1 MSNGAMLSHE
11 QFERVQRLALELAG
25 IELLERHRDV
35 IDRRSRRVGLDTSG
49 EFNRLLDAVER
60 GDSCAI
66 RRLTGLLTTNFT
78 SFFRHPHHLDLAA
91 EHALW
96 IVQRRGAARL
106 WSAASATGEEPYSL
120 AMALT
125 EVFQRDDP
133 AVTILATDIDEDAL
147 AVARCGEYGE
157 PALSALPAGRQSRY
171 FTRVADTGRWRI
183 AQAVRDLVEFRALNL
198 TDVSWQ
204 LAGPFDVVFCRNVL
218 LYLEAGHRY
227 AVLERIASL
236 LAPDGLLM
244 LDPTEHLGAA
254 GHLFVTRSNGVY
266 AKQPPAHAARR
277 ALG

>member
-1 MSNGAMLSHE
+1 MSNGAMLNHE

-35 IDRRSRRVGLDTSG
+35 IDRRSRRVGMDASG
-49 EFNRLLDAVER
+49 EFTRLLDAVER

-96 IVQRRGAARL
+96 IVHRCGAARL
-106 WSAASATGEEPYSL
+106 WSAAAATGEEPYSL
-120 AMALT
+120 AMSLT
-125 EVFQRDDP
+125 EVFGRDDP

-157 PALSALPAGRQSRY
+157 PALSALPAGRQACY

-198 TDVSWQ
+198 TDVSWPFS
-204 LAGPFDVVFCRNVL
+204 GPFDVVFCRNVL

-227 AVLERIASL
+227 SVLERIASL

-244 LDPTEHLGAA
+244 LDPTEHLGTA

-266 AKQPPAHAARR
+266 SKQSPARAARR
-277 ALG
+277 ALE